1 MGYVGDDVRAV
12 ELNLRLSLLRVVCT
26 TKVNKITTALIN
38 LTTANQ
44 EKSFQ
49 RSNYVCILPK
59 TLIKEPGM

>member
-1 MGYVGDDVRAV
+1 MWYVGDDVRAV

-49 RSNYVCILPK
+49 RSYVCIFQK

>member
-1 MGYVGDDVRAV
+1 MWYVGDDVRAV

-49 RSNYVCILPK
+49 RSNYVCIFQK
-59 TLIKEPGM
+59 TLIKEPGR